1 MIGENLNSQRD
12 VHLLRTKTGL
22 TAACLAMIVSLTAC
36 SGRSSGGLTPVK
48 ETVPGASTV
57 NVLVAT
63 TRAPSDVPGQVFTG
77 ERDDGLNFADITVSI
92 PPDANRRVGDVQVAS
107 SEVGDPSREFVALR
121 TERVDESRAM
131 KVLGQSLRHAPKK
144 EVLVFVHG
152 FNTRFSEAVFRMAQ
166 IAHDSNLIAVPL
178 LFTWPSR
185 GDLFSYTYDRESA
198 NFSRDALEHLLQ
210 TLQRD
215 PDVAEIDILAHS
227 MGNWV
232 TLEALRQ
239 MAIRDKR
246 LAPKIKNVMLAAPD
260 VDMYVFRRQI
270 AEMGSPRPPFT
281 LFVSR
286 DDEALRISRKVW
298 GNVPRIGAV
307 DPNVEPFLSQFRQE
321 QITVIDLTDVTTDDR
336 LNHSKFAE
344 SPEVV
349 QLIGSRLASGQAFAG
364 HTGIGEKVVQVT
376 SGAASTV
383 GSAAGLAVSA
393 PLAVI
398 DPETRQ
404 NLGSQMDHLGDNL
417 GETFHGVTHY

>member
-1 MIGENLNSQRD
+1 LFRAK
-12 VHLLRTKTGL
+12 KTGL
-22 TAACLAMIVSLTAC
+22 TAAGLALGLMLTAC
-36 SGRSSGGLTPVK
+36 SGRSNGGLTPVSG
-48 ETVPGASTV
+48 TVPGASTV

-77 ERDDGLNFADITVSI
+77 ERGDDLSFADILVSI
-92 PPDANRRVGDVQVAS
+92 PPDANRRIGDVQVAS
-107 SEVGDPSREFVALR
+107 GDVGNPSTDFVALR
-121 TERVDESRAM
+121 TERVDESQAL
-131 KVLGQSLRHAPKK
+131 KILRQGLRPAPKK

-152 FNTRFSEAVFRMAQ
+152 FNTRFGEAVFRMAQ

-185 GDLFSYTYDRESA
+185 GDLFSYTYDRESS

-215 PDVAEIDILAHS
+215 PDVGEIDILAHS

-260 VDMYVFRRQI
+260 VDIYVFRKQI

-307 DPNVEPFLSQFRQE
+307 DPNAEPFRSQFAQE
-321 QITVIDLTDVTTDDR
+321 QITVIDLTDITTDDR
-336 LNHSKFAE
+336 LNHSKFAQ

-349 QLIGSRLASGQAFAG
+349 KLIGSRLASGQSFAG
-364 HTGIGEKVVQVT
+364 KTGLGEKVIQVT

-383 GSAAGLAVSA
+383 GSAAGIAVSA
-393 PLAVI
+393 PIAVI
-398 DPETRQ
+398 DGDARQ
-404 NLGSQMDHLGDNL
+404 NLGSQFEHLGDNV
-417 GETFHGVTHY
+417 GETFRGVTHY

>member
-1 MIGENLNSQRD
+1 MRA
-12 VHLLRTKTGL
+12 KTGL
-22 TAACLAMIVSLTAC
+22 TVAGMALTLMLAAC
-36 SGRSSGGLTPVK
+36 SGRSPGGLIPVK

-57 NVLVAT
+57 DVLVAT
-63 TRAPSDVPGQVFTG
+63 TRAPSELPGQVFTG
-77 ERDDGLNFADITVSI
+77 ERDDRLNFAEITVSI
-92 PPDANRRVGDVQVAS
+92 PPDANRRIGDVQTSS
-107 SEVGDPSREFVALR
+107 SEVGDPSKDFVALR
-121 TERVDESRAM
+121 TQRVDEADAL
-131 KVLGQSLRHAPKK
+131 KVLRQNLRRAPKK

-152 FNTRFSEAVFRMAQ
+152 FNTRFGEAVFRMAQ
-166 IAHDSNLIAVPL
+166 IAHDSNLIAAPL

-198 NFSRDALEHLLQ
+198 NFSRDALERLLQ

-232 TLEALRQ
+232 ALEALRQ

-260 VDMYVFRRQI
+260 VDIYVFRKQI

-307 DPNVEPFLSQFRQE
+307 DPNAEPFRSQFREQ

-349 QLIGSRLASGQAFAG
+349 KLIGSRLANGQAFAG
-364 HTGIGEKVVQVT
+364 KTGIGEKVLQVT
-376 SGAASTV
+376 TGAASTV

-398 DPETRQ
+398 DGDTRQ
-404 NLGSQMDHLGDNL
+404 NLGSQFEHLGDNL
-417 GETFHGVTHY
+417 GETVRNVTHY

>member
-1 MIGENLNSQRD
+1 
-12 VHLLRTKTGL
+12 
-22 TAACLAMIVSLTAC
+22 
-36 SGRSSGGLTPVK
+36 
-48 ETVPGASTV
+48 
-57 NVLVAT
+57 
-63 TRAPSDVPGQVFTG
+63 
-77 ERDDGLNFADITVSI
+77 
-92 PPDANRRVGDVQVAS
+92 
-107 SEVGDPSREFVALR
+107 LR
-121 TERVDESRAM
+121 TERVNEAEAL
-131 KVLGQSLRHAPKK
+131 KVLRQGLRHAPRK

-152 FNTRFSEAVFRMAQ
+152 FNTRFGEAVFRMAQ
-166 IAHDSNLIAVPL
+166 IAHDSNLVAVPL

-185 GDLFSYTYDRESA
+185 GDLLSYTYDRESA
-198 NFSRDALEHLLQ
+198 NFSRDALESLLQ

-232 TLEALRQ
+232 ALEALRQ

-260 VDMYVFRRQI
+260 VDMYVFRKQI

-307 DPNVEPFLSQFRQE
+307 DPNVEPFLSQFREE
-321 QITVIDLTDVTTDDR
+321 QITVIDLTDITTDDR
-336 LNHSKFAE
+336 LRHSKFAE

-349 QLIGSRLASGQAFAG
+349 KLIGNRLATGQAFAG
-364 HTGIGEKVVQVT
+364 RTGIGEKVVQVT
-376 SGAASTV
+376 TGAASTV
-383 GSAAGLAVSA
+383 GSAASIAVSA

-398 DPETRQ
+398 DADTRQ
-404 NLGSQMDHLGDNL
+404 SMGSQFEHLGDNV
-417 GETFHGVTHY
+417 GETVRGVTHY

>member
-1 MIGENLNSQRD
+1 
-12 VHLLRTKTGL
+12 
-22 TAACLAMIVSLTAC
+22 
-36 SGRSSGGLTPVK
+36 
-48 ETVPGASTV
+48 
-57 NVLVAT
+57 
-63 TRAPSDVPGQVFTG
+63 
-77 ERDDGLNFADITVSI
+77 
-92 PPDANRRVGDVQVAS
+92 
-107 SEVGDPSREFVALR
+107 
-121 TERVDESRAM
+121 
-131 KVLGQSLRHAPKK
+131 
-144 EVLVFVHG
+144 
-152 FNTRFSEAVFRMAQ
+152 MAQ

-198 NFSRDALEHLLQ
+198 NFSRDALERLLQ

-232 TLEALRQ
+232 ALEALRQ

-260 VDMYVFRRQI
+260 VDMYVFRKQI

-307 DPNVEPFLSQFRQE
+307 NPNVEPFLSQFRQE

-349 QLIGSRLASGQAFAG
+349 KLIGSRLANGQNFAG
-364 HTGIGEKVVQVT
+364 RTGIGEKVIQVT

-383 GSAAGLAVSA
+383 GSAAGIAVSA

-398 DPETRQ
+398 DGDTRQ
-404 NLGSQMDHLGDNL
+404 NLGAQFEHLGDNV
-417 GETFHGVTHY
+417 GDTVSGVTRY

>member
-1 MIGENLNSQRD
+1 
-12 VHLLRTKTGL
+12 
-22 TAACLAMIVSLTAC
+22 
-36 SGRSSGGLTPVK
+36 
-48 ETVPGASTV
+48 
-57 NVLVAT
+57 
-63 TRAPSDVPGQVFTG
+63 VPGQVFTG

-92 PPDANRRVGDVQVAS
+92 PPDANRRIGDVQVSS

-121 TERVDESRAM
+121 TERVDESQAL
-131 KVLGQSLRHAPKK
+131 KVLGQGLRHAPKK

-349 QLIGSRLASGQAFAG
+349 QLIGSRLSSGQTFAG
-364 HTGIGEKVVQVT
+364 ATGIGEKVVQVT

-393 PLAVI
+393 PIAVI

>member
-1 MIGENLNSQRD
+1 MIGESRFPTRGA
-12 VHLLRTKTGL
+12 HLFRAKTGL
-22 TAACLAMIVSLTAC
+22 TATSLALIMTLTAC
-36 SGRSSGGLTPVK
+36 SGRSPGGLVPVK

-57 NVLVAT
+57 DVLVAT
-63 TRAPSDVPGQVFTG
+63 TRKPSDLPGQLFSG
-77 ERDDGLNFADITVSI
+77 ERDDEVNFANITVSI
-92 PPDANRRVGDVQVAS
+92 PPDASRRIGDVQTSS
-107 SEVGDPSREFVALR
+107 SEVGDPSKDFVALR
-121 TERVDESRAM
+121 TARIDEAQAL
-131 KVLGQSLRHAPKK
+131 KVLHQSLRHAPKK

-152 FNTRFSEAVFRMAQ
+152 FNTRFGEAVFRMAQ
-166 IAHDSNLIAVPL
+166 IAHDSNLVAVPV

-198 NFSRDALEHLLQ
+198 NYSRDALEKLLQ
-210 TLQRD
+210 ALQRD
-215 PDVAEIDILAHS
+215 PDVGEIDVLAHS

-270 AEMGSPRPPFT
+270 AEMGQPRPPFT

-307 DPNVEPFLSQFRQE
+307 DPNVEPFRSQFAQE
-321 QITVIDLTDVTTDDR
+321 NITVIDLTDVTTDDR

-349 QLIGSRLASGQAFAG
+349 KLIGSRLSSGQSFAG
-364 HTGIGEKVVQVT
+364 ATGIGDKVVQVT
-376 SGAASTV
+376 SCAASTV
-383 GSAAGLAVSA
+383 GSVAGIAVSA
-393 PLAVI
+393 PIAII
-398 DPETRQ
+398 DPETRE
-404 NLGSQMDHLGDNL
+404 NMGSQFNHFGDNVGDTL
-417 GETFHGVTHY
+417 HGVTHY

>member
-1 MIGENLNSQRD
+1 MFRA
-12 VHLLRTKTGL
+12 KPGL
-22 TAACLAMIVSLTAC
+22 TAVCLASIMALTAC
-36 SGRSSGGLTPVK
+36 SGRSSGGLIPVK
-48 ETVPGASTV
+48 ETAPGASAV

-63 TRAPSDVPGQVFTG
+63 TRKPSDLPGQLYSG
-77 ERDDGLNFADITVSI
+77 ERDDEVNFANITVSI
-92 PPDANRRVGDVQVAS
+92 PPDANRKIGDVQVSS
-107 SEVGDPSREFVALR
+107 SEVGDPSRDFVALR
-121 TERVDESRAM
+121 TERIDEAQAL
-131 KVLGQSLRHAPKK
+131 KVLHQSLRHARKK

-152 FNTRFSEAVFRMAQ
+152 FNTRFGEAVFRMAQ
-166 IAHDSNLIAVPL
+166 IAHDSNLVAVPI

-198 NFSRDALEHLLQ
+198 NYSRDALEKLLQ
-210 TLQRD
+210 ALQRD
-215 PDVAEIDILAHS
+215 PDVGEIDILAHS

-270 AEMGSPRPPFT
+270 AEMGQPRPPFT

-298 GNVPRIGAV
+298 GGVPRIGAV
-307 DPNVEPFLSQFRQE
+307 DPNAEPFRSQFSE
-321 QITVIDLTDVTTDDR
+321 ENITVIDLTDVTTDDR

-349 QLIGSRLASGQAFAG
+349 KLIGSRLSSGQSFAG
-364 HTGIGEKVVQVT
+364 KTGIGEKVVQVT

-383 GSAAGLAVSA
+383 GSVAGIAASA
-393 PLAVI
+393 PIAII
-398 DPETRQ
+398 DPETRDHM
-404 NLGSQMDHLGDNL
+404 GSQFDHLGDNV
-417 GETFHGVTHY
+417 GDTVRGATPY

>member
-1 MIGENLNSQRD
+1 LFRA
-12 VHLLRTKTGL
+12 KTGL
-22 TAACLAMIVSLTAC
+22 TAACLASVLMLTAC
-36 SGRSSGGLTPVK
+36 SGRSNGGLTPVSG
-48 ETVPGASTV
+48 TVQGASTV

-77 ERDDGLNFADITVSI
+77 ERGDGLSFADITVSI
-92 PPDANRRVGDVQVAS
+92 PPDANRRIGDVQVAS
-107 SEVGDPSREFVALR
+107 GDVGDPSRDFVALQ
-121 TERVDESRAM
+121 TERVDESQALKILRQ
-131 KVLGQSLRHAPKK
+131 GLRHAPKK

-152 FNTRFSEAVFRMAQ
+152 FNTRFGEAVFRMAQ
-166 IAHDSNLIAVPL
+166 IAHDSNLVAVPL

-185 GDLFSYTYDRESA
+185 GDLFSYTYDRESS
-198 NFSRDALEHLLQ
+198 NYSRDALERLLQ
-210 TLQRD
+210 ALQRD
-215 PDVAEIDILAHS
+215 PDVGEIDILAHS

-260 VDMYVFRRQI
+260 VDMYVFRKQI

-307 DPNVEPFLSQFRQE
+307 DPNVEPFRSQFEQE
-321 QITVIDLTDVTTDDR
+321 KVTVIDLTDVTTDDR
-336 LNHSKFAE
+336 LNHSKFAQ

-349 QLIGSRLASGQAFAG
+349 KLIGSRLASGQSFAG
-364 HTGIGEKVVQVT
+364 KTGIGEKVIQVT

-383 GSAAGLAVSA
+383 GSAATIAVSA
-393 PLAVI
+393 PIAVI
-398 DPETRQ
+398 DGDTRES
-404 NLGSQMDHLGDNL
+404 LGSQFDHLGDNV
-417 GETFHGVTHY
+417 GETFRGVTHY